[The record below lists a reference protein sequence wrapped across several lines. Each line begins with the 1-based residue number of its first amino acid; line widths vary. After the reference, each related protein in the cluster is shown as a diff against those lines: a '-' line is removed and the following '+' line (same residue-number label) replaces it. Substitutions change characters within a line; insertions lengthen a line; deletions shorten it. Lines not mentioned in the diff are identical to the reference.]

1 MTTPIV
7 TRPSPSLLERF
18 RVGQP
23 VSASHMRRWA
33 QSLGCERAYNV
44 QQYGVHQ
51 YLPRTVLPA
60 GTVNYPVLYHR
71 RSGVETARAVIA
83 AHPDTDG
90 ALFRCSIAGV
100 GFGGFGND
108 LTIPSTRHI
117 AVTHHAVTLGVS
129 SSGVSVL
136 TAAFTATDQCKG
148 LRTLAIGEIPRT
160 VSDPVNDA
168 TDPGVN
174 ESSIEPRNR
183 IHTPTS
189 PDTADGLRRM
199 IYELDRAR
207 TEYRGCRQIATSEDI
222 TFDTIQSTSVGYAP
236 LDWRAHAGDPTWYFL
251 PRQLYLDS
259 TANACTFYIR
269 YYWSGAGT
277 AKVRANCTSLT
288 TGTTAT
294 SVITLTTG
302 GVWTV
307 QSAALNVP
315 VDGADGI
322 CAVTF
327 DADSDAT
334 VIDLSNIAIFDT
346 EA

>member
-1 MTTPIV
+1 MSTPIT
-7 TRPSPSLLERF
+7 TRPSPSLLERL

-33 QSLGCERAYNV
+33 QNLGHQRGYNV
-44 QQYGVHQ
+44 QQYGAFH
-51 YLPRTVLPA
+51 YLPLTVLAA
-60 GTVNYPVLYHR
+60 GTVVYPVLYNR
-71 RSGVETARAVIA
+71 RSGIESQRVVWA

-90 ALFRCSIAGV
+90 ALYQFSLTGGV
-100 GFGGFGND
+100 GPGYD
-108 LTIPSTRHI
+108 LTVPSTRHI
-117 AVTHHAVTLGVS
+117 AATHHSHTLGLS
-129 SSGVSVL
+129 TSGVSVVSA
-136 TAAFTATDQCKG
+136 TFTATDQCKG
-148 LRTLAIGEIPRT
+148 LRSLAICEIPRVDT
-160 VSDPVNDA
+160 DPTNDA
-168 TDPGVN
+168 TDPGLN

-207 TEYRGCRQIATSEDI
+207 TEYRGCRQIATSEDR
-222 TFDTIQSTSVGYAP
+222 TLDTIQSTSVGYAP
-236 LDWRAHAGDPTWYFL
+236 LDWRAHTGDPTFYLL
-251 PRQLYLDS
+251 PRQLYLESD
-259 TANACTFYIR
+259 ANACSFYIR
-269 YYWSGAGT
+269 YYWSGGGT

-288 TGTTAT
+288 TGTTAS
-294 SVITLTTG
+294 SVITLSTSG
-302 GVWTV
+302 AWTV

-334 VIDLSNIAIFDT
+334 VIDISNLAIFDT
-346 EA
+346 EP

>member
-1 MTTPIV
+1 MSTPIT
-7 TRPSPSLLERF
+7 TRPSPSLLERM

-23 VSASHMRRWA
+23 VSASHVRRWA
-33 QSLGCERAYNV
+33 QNLGFQRAYNV
-44 QQYGVHQ
+44 QQYGAFH
-51 YLPRTVLPA
+51 YLSRTVLPA

-71 RSGVETARAVIA
+71 RSGIDSVRVVWS

-90 ALFRCSIAGV
+90 ALYQLTLP
-100 GFGGFGND
+100 GGLGPGYD

-117 AVTHHAVTLGVS
+117 AATHHSHTVGLGT
-129 SSGVSVL
+129 SGITTF
-136 TAAFTATDQCKG
+136 TATFTATDQCKG
-148 LRTLAIGEIPRT
+148 LRSLAICEIPRT
-160 VSDPVNDA
+160 TTDPTNDA
-168 TDPGVN
+168 TDPGQN

-189 PDTADGLRRM
+189 PDTADGLRRT

-207 TEYRGCRQIATSEDI
+207 TEYRSCRQIATSEDR
-222 TFDTIQSTSVGYAP
+222 TFDTIQSASVGYAP
-236 LDWRAHAGDPTWYFL
+236 LDWRAHMGDPTFYLL
-251 PRQLYLDS
+251 PRRLYLES
-259 TANACTFYIR
+259 TANACTFAIR

-288 TGTTAT
+288 TGTTAN
-294 SVITLTTG
+294 SVITLSTATA
-302 GVWTV
+302 WTV
-307 QSAALNVP
+307 QTAALNIP

-322 CAVTF
+322 CLVTF
-327 DADSDAT
+327 DADADGS